1 MFGEAFWTGLEPKSH
16 RNQRMTH
23 LVMRSTTDEEFEWV
37 RYRPQKE
44 DIHEHSW
51 LYRRNKTRV
60 KLISLPHFSMKGL
73 EVIMVE
79 RKKAKFAR
87 FFLTDV

>member
-1 MFGEAFWTGLEPKSH
+1 LFGEAFWIGLEAKSH
-16 RNQRMTH
+16 RNQRIAH
-23 LVMRSTTDEEFEWV
+23 LVIRPATDEEFEWV
-37 RYRPQKE
+37 GYRPQKE